1 MTIKEII
8 YNISNLKAG
17 GVKSDDVKLSDEQYA
32 SIIHYYRAKLIRQE
46 IDRGMKLDPMLVQ
59 PMLDV
64 EVERVQFS
72 RNEPLS
78 GKTVYRTVKPI
89 PRAIS
94 TKGSNLVVFVGDNL
108 LGRAY
113 QRSTA
118 TRVQFDSF
126 RPYTGLNPKWFEF
139 NDHIYVATE
148 DSLTDI
154 VIQLVAENPYRV
166 LKFTNS
172 IDVFDPFN
180 YEYPI
185 SMTMLDTI
193 FKLML
198 ETELRVDAMGE
209 DDINDGLD
217 ESSNTNNNNNNNS
230 TK

>member
-46 IDRGMKLDPMLVQ
+46 IDRGMKLDPMLIQ
-59 PMLDV
+59 PLLDV
-64 EVERVQFS
+64 EVERVVFS
-72 RNEPLS
+72 RDQPLS
-78 GKTVYRTVKPI
+78 GKTVYRTIKPI
-89 PRAIS
+89 PRAIA

-108 LGRAY
+108 LGRAF
-113 QRSTA
+113 QRTTA
-118 TRVQFDSF
+118 TKVQFDTF
-126 RPYTGLNPKWFEF
+126 RPYTSLNPKWFEF

-148 DSLTDI
+148 DSLTNI

-172 IDVFDPFN
+172 INVFDPFE

-185 SMTMLDTI
+185 SITMLEAIYKLMLDT
-193 FKLML
+193 
-198 ETELRVDAMGE
+198 ELTVSDGNE
-209 DDINDGLD
+209 DDFNDGLD
-217 ESSNTNNNNNNNS
+217 QSVNSN
-230 TK
+230 KK